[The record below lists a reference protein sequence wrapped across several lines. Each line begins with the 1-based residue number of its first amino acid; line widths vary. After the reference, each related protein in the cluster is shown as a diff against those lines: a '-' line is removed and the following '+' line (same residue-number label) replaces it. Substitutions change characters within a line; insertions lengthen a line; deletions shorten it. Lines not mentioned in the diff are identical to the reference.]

1 MVGEPVGASLAV
13 IVAMLGAWL
22 CAIGIGAYVAWAS
35 MRGVVG
41 TSSTQETAEVDT
53 LPKRPPERVKPGRPR

>member
-53 LPKRPPERVKPGRPR
+53 